1 MQRAVFGIRDIR
13 NRHIVI
19 LTDDEGN
26 EVEFEHIDTVE
37 MNEEMYVL
45 LLPVKEPDDG
55 VVILKFEEADGEE
68 ILVGVEDDEE
78 AQAVLDLYN
87 SSIEE

>member
-1 MQRAVFGIRDIR
+1 M
-13 NRHIVI
+13 
-19 LTDDEGN
+19 LTLG
-26 EVEFEHIDTVE
+26 IDTSNYTTSCALYNSETGEVIQKK
-37 MNEEMYVL
+37 L

>member
-1 MQRAVFGIRDIR
+1 MAE
-13 NRHIVI
+13 NENIVL

-26 EVEFEHIDTVE
+26 EVEFEHIDTIE
-37 MNEEMYVL
+37 MNDEMYVL

-55 VVILKFEEADGEE
+55 VVILKFEESDGEE
-68 ILVGVEDDEE
+68 ILVGVEDDSE

-87 SSIEE
+87 SEIEE